1 MSAFETAVT
10 DSKKLTSK
18 PNSDDLLSLY
28 GISFSSPL
36 PLSHSISRSI
46 YTAPFSPQFQWTR
59 ANEGYRTGLY
69 KVAHGEDISKAET
82 PGMFDIKG
90 KSKKKAWQ
98 AVVDEGIDA
107 ETAKQRYV
115 DLVEKM
121 KVTYG
126 YDANKAPEEV
136 GAGA

>member
-28 GISFSSPL
+28 G
-36 PLSHSISRSI
+36 
-46 YTAPFSPQFQWTR
+46 
-59 ANEGYRTGLY
+59 LY
-69 KVAHGEDISKAET
+69 KVAHGEDITKAET

-98 AVVDEGIDA
+98 TVVDEGIDA